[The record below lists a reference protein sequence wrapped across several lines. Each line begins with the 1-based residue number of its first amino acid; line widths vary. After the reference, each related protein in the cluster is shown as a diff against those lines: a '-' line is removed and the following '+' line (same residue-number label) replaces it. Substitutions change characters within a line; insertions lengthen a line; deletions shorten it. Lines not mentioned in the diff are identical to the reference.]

1 MIVPWRDRHGRF
13 LPLKAAVLFAGCIPG
28 AVLAFWWASGAL
40 GGRPVT
46 EVIHGTGDW
55 AIRFL
60 LITLA
65 ITPAAR
71 VLNWPRILLVRR
83 IVGLTALAYAVTH
96 LCLYVVDQNYNLLV
110 VVSEI
115 FRRFYLTIG
124 FVTLLGLGVLGTTST
139 DGWTQ
144 AARTLVEAAAQSGL
158 RARRRGAAAL
168 LHPVEVERV
177 GASVHV
183 RRVRMAHAVAH
194 AADGL
199 AAQPDRTAGTER
211 GRGVRR
217 GRHRIR
223 SGMRWR
229 PGSTRGVCWRQARRF
244 DFGLRPAHYV
254 ALAGLAVPLLA
265 GLRQVLACWA
275 RSRGW
280 VTLSLRG
287 AQRRGNPHDR
297 TRTSCDRC
305 ATGAWVY
312 LRACLTG
319 QAHRTVP
326 RRPCGSIP
334 GDPSL

>member
-13 LPLKAAVLFAGCIPG
+13 LPLKAAVLWACCIPG
-28 AVLAFWWASGAL
+28 AVLAYWWASGAL
-40 GGRPVT
+40 GGRPVI

-115 FRRFYLTIG
+115 LRRFYLTIG

-139 DGWTQ
+139 DGWT
-144 AARTLVEAAAQSGL
+144 RRLGRWWKRL
-158 RARRRGAAAL
+158 HRAVYVLGVVAL
-168 LHPVEVERV
+168 LHYFIQSKSNVSEPVFMSGVFVWLMLWRTLPIAWQRSPIAQLALSVVAAFAAVGIEFGWYALATGINPWRV
-177 GASVHV
+177 
-183 RRVRMAHAVAH
+183 
-194 AADGL
+194 L
-199 AAQPDRTAGTER
+199 AASET
-211 GRGVRR
+211 
-217 GRHRIR
+217 I
-223 SGMRWR
+223 
-229 PGSTRGVCWRQARRF
+229 

-265 GLRQVLACWA
+265 GLRQVAVLLGPKPRLGHVVIA
-275 RSRGW
+275 RS
-280 VTLSLRG
+280 
-287 AQRRGNPHDR
+287 AA
-297 TRTSCDRC
+297 TRQS
-305 ATGAWVY
+305 
-312 LRACLTG
+312 
-319 QAHRTVP
+319 P
-326 RRPCGSIP
+326 
-334 GDPSL
+334 